1 MKRYIIELTEQQ
13 AQTIAQAC
21 EILARLGI
29 GQFRDALEQLPTT
42 AFRPYGWNEDMETIG
57 RMLSKHT
64 ISNVDGWHSSLGI
77 HHAKVHEKAK
87 DAWDLYQV
95 IRHRLSWDRA
105 IAEGITDG
113 KSRNWSGGMMGV
125 NYDEPHKTSAQPL
138 ASIKEQ
144 PCP

>member
-1 MKRYIIELTEQQ
+1 MKRYTIELNEHQ

-42 AFRPYGWNEDMETIG
+42 AFRPDGWNEDMDTIG

-77 HHAKVHEKAK
+77 HQKQVREQSK

-105 IAEGITDG
+105 ISEGITDG

-138 ASIKEQ
+138 TTIKDQ